1 MNPANLP
8 FDSETM
14 LQGLRAWVECESPTW
29 DARAVDRMLDLAA
42 REMAIMGA
50 TIERIAGRQ
59 GFAGCV
65 RARFPHPKQ
74 GEPGILIAG
83 HLDTV
88 HPVGTLE
95 KLAWRREGNKCYG
108 PGIFDMK
115 GGNYLT
121 LEAIRQLAR
130 AAFTTPLPI
139 TVLFTPD
146 EEVGTPSTRD
156 IIEAE
161 AARNK
166 YVLVPEPGRANN
178 GVVTGRYAIARFNL
192 EAIGKPSHA
201 GATLS
206 SGRSAIRE
214 MARQI
219 IAIDGMTTEDCTFSV
234 GIVHGG
240 QWVNCVATTC
250 TGEALSMA
258 KRQADLD
265 RGVERMLALSGSS
278 NDVTFKVTRGVTRPV
293 WEPDAGT
300 MALYE
305 QARSVAEEHGRRAPA
320 WQRRWRLRRQFYRR
334 DGHPHPGWPGCSWRR
349 RSYAQR
355 TYRGRQSRRA
365 RPFDGGLAGDADV
378 SDCTPHRSRNAIA
391 STRISDGDPCSAS
404 GSVAIASR
412 NRFAIASSGNDGAA
426 RHAKRNCS
434 PACACHDDALNVLPT
449 KSIGRET

>member
-1 MNPANLP
+1 MNPDNLP
-8 FDSETM
+8 FDSEAM
-14 LQGLRAWVECESPTW
+14 LAGLRGWVECESPTF
-29 DARAVDRMLDLAA
+29 DAAAVNRMLGLAA
-42 REMAIMGA
+42 RDMAIMGA
-50 TIERIAGRQ
+50 SIERIAGRQ
-59 GFAGCV
+59 GFGGCI
-65 RARFPHPKQ
+65 RAKFPHPRQ

-88 HPVGTLE
+88 HPLGTIE
-95 KLAWRREGNKCYG
+95 KLKWRRDGNKCYG

-115 GGNYLT
+115 GGNYLA

-130 AAFTTPLPI
+130 AAVITPLPV

-156 IIEAE
+156 LVEAE
-161 AARNK
+161 AKRNK
-166 YVLVPEPGRANN
+166 YVLVPEPGRPNN

-192 EAIGKPSHA
+192 EATGRPSHA

-219 IAIDGMTTEDCTFSV
+219 QIIDGMTSEDCTFSV

-265 RGVERMLALSGSS
+265 RGVERMLALSGTS
-278 NDVTFKVTRGVTRPV
+278 NDVSFKVTRGVTRPV
-293 WEPDAGT
+293 WEADAGT

-305 QARSVAEEHGRRAPA
+305 KARGVAASMGLDLPHGSAGGGSDGNFTGAMGIPTLDGLGVRGADAHTLNEHIEVDSLAE
-320 WQRRWRLRRQFYRR
+320 
-334 DGHPHPGWPGCSWRR
+334 
-349 RSYAQR
+349 
-355 TYRGRQSRRA
+355 RGRLMA
-365 RPFDGGLAGDADV
+365 ALLA
-378 SDCTPHRSRNAIA
+378 T
-391 STRISDGDPCSAS
+391 
-404 GSVAIASR
+404 
-412 NRFAIASSGNDGAA
+412 
-426 RHAKRNCS
+426 
-434 PACACHDDALNVLPT
+434 LN
-449 KSIGRET
+449 

>member
-1 MNPANLP
+1 MFAQAVENSKTQFKSTQRHDAMNPASLP
-8 FDSETM
+8 FDSEAM
-14 LQGLRAWVECESPTW
+14 LKGLRAWVECESPTW
-29 DARAVDRMLDLAA
+29 DASAVDRMLDLAA
-42 REMAIMGA
+42 RDMAIMGA
-50 TIERIAGRQ
+50 SIERIAGRQ
-59 GFAGCV
+59 GFGGCI
-65 RARFPHPKQ
+65 RARFPHPRQ

-95 KLAWRREGNKCYG
+95 KLAWRRDGNKCFG

-121 LEAIRQLAR
+121 LEAIRQLKR
-130 AAFTTPLPI
+130 ASFSTPLPI

-166 YVLVPEPGRANN
+166 YVLVPEPGRPNN

-192 EAIGKPSHA
+192 EATGKPSHA
-201 GATLS
+201 GATLAA
-206 SGRSAIRE
+206 GRSAIRE

-219 IAIDGMTTEDCTFSV
+219 IAIDAMTGDDCTFSV

-240 QWVNCVATTC
+240 QWVNCVASRC
-250 TGEALSMA
+250 SGEALSMA

-265 RGVERMLALSGSS
+265 RGVERMLALSGTV
-278 NDVTFKVTRGVTRPV
+278 NDVTFTVTRGVTRPV

-305 QARSVAEEHGRRAPA
+305 KARGVAMQLGIDLTHGSAGGGSDGNFTGAMGIATLDGLGVRGADAHTLNEHIEVDSLAE
-320 WQRRWRLRRQFYRR
+320 
-334 DGHPHPGWPGCSWRR
+334 
-349 RSYAQR
+349 
-355 TYRGRQSRRA
+355 RGRLMA
-365 RPFDGGLAGDADV
+365 GLLATLD
-378 SDCTPHRSRNAIA
+378 
-391 STRISDGDPCSAS
+391 
-404 GSVAIASR
+404 
-412 NRFAIASSGNDGAA
+412 
-426 RHAKRNCS
+426 
-434 PACACHDDALNVLPT
+434 
-449 KSIGRET
+449 

>member
-8 FDSETM
+8 FDTEAM
-14 LQGLRAWVECESPTW
+14 LQGLRRWVECESPTW
-29 DARAVDRMLDLAA
+29 DVDAVERMLDLAA
-42 REMAIMGA
+42 RDMAAMGA
-50 TIERIAGRQ
+50 QIERITGRL
-59 GFAGCV
+59 GFGGCV
-65 RARFPHPKQ
+65 RARFPHPKSGQ
-74 GEPGILIAG
+74 PGILIAG

-88 HPVGTLE
+88 HPLGTLE
-95 KLAWRREGNKCYG
+95 KLPWRRDGNRCYG
-108 PGIFDMK
+108 PGICDMK

-130 AAFTTPLPI
+130 AAIATPLPV

-161 AARNK
+161 AARNT
-166 YVLVPEPGRANN
+166 YVLVPEPSWSGE

-192 EAIGKPSHA
+192 EATGKPSHA

-214 MARQI
+214 MAKQI
-219 IAIDGMTTEDCTFSV
+219 LAIEGMTSEDCTFSV

-240 QWVNCVATTC
+240 RWVNCVATTC

-265 RGVERMLALSGSS
+265 RGVERMLALSGTA
-278 NDVTFKVTRGVTRPV
+278 DGVTFNVTRGVTRPV

-305 QARSVAEEHGRRAPA
+305 KARGIAATLGIALSHGSAGGGSDGNFTGAMGIPTLDGLGVRGADMHTLNEHIEIDS
-320 WQRRWRLRRQFYRR
+320 LVE
-334 DGHPHPGWPGCSWRR
+334 
-349 RSYAQR
+349 
-355 TYRGRQSRRA
+355 RGRLMA
-365 RPFDGGLAGDADV
+365 GLL
-378 SDCTPHRSRNAIA
+378 
-391 STRISDGDPCSAS
+391 
-404 GSVAIASR
+404 
-412 NRFAIASSGNDGAA
+412 AA
-426 RHAKRNCS
+426 
-434 PACACHDDALNVLPT
+434 L
-449 KSIGRET
+449 E